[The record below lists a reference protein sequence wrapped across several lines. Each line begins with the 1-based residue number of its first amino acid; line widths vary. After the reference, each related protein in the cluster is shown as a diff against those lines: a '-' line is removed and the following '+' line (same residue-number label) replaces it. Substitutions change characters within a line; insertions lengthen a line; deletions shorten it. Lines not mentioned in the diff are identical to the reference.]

1 MLFLLL
7 LLLPLGTPA
16 SDVYFPQ
23 SDLAVRLPYFP
34 RDDDGKF
41 SWNLKLLELRTLR
54 KDSMEPFGSI
64 ASYKIT
70 VPREPIV
77 SIDSETNNLLLHGF
91 SKKTGGSENETIVV
105 LAKVNASSEAA
116 LEIKVKPIRLEGK
129 QINCTDYVQDMC
141 FWYECRYRIYENQPI
156 TMIGTFGPNIY
167 SDVCPGFHVTGYKLL
182 NGTEYFQATNN
193 TLVANAFLDRDAV
206 GPPGGPGPRITLQV
220 QCIVW
225 EETTGIQ
232 YAPISLLHVDIL
244 DQDDNPPMAQGND
257 SIAITLRDFT
267 TGDKLVDDNNLIL
280 KDADEKSSNSY
291 TVRILGDAHDA
302 LNVTYNTLP
311 IEPSNGVPYT
321 AILTRISAKT
331 TLLPKSPYRVTLQ
344 VKDESLI
351 PGYGEN
357 TLNISLTFF
366 GPEHRT
372 TTTTVSSVP
381 FNRQQISYPSS
392 AKVARLASKY
402 SRIAKPT
409 SEPHPFTSFTAH
421 GSNAFAVT
429 PKGGIVYVANES
441 LLKTEPSNLVLKIKW
456 TEKDRFVGSKSI
468 KMNLITV
475 PVTKTSVCNQTR
487 LHSCA
492 NAETPQDCES
502 SCGVAS
508 GLYRLRL
515 CFASHDNRFPPVK
528 PAVKPP
534 VFAPFNQNFYIL
546 SLPSDHRNASSEM
559 ETGTLWIFSKGSYS
573 GQCVWRWNKRSNEVS
588 MMSDHYPTCSPDLT
602 YCPDNQ
608 CDELERLDPRICPQ
622 DCTVESDVHF
632 ADMNKGGRGIKSG
645 LGTCSCND
653 VLQCTCNVDRMPND
667 NPGKG
672 TNNKDDKDAKPRYQD
687 NVLGARK
694 ASSGPCGP
702 ICMLGV
708 IAGSFFLLVAIVGS
722 FVSSRYRMAA
732 KEARREGKRRVER
745 DSNGVGIL
753 PSSDYIDRGDGLLVG
768 LDTFTAANRHLLP
781 KTSPP
786 DPKWEF
792 PRSRLSIEQVLGEG
806 EFGRVLRAKAIDI
819 AGIAGPTTVAVKTL
833 KENAC
838 ASELADLL
846 SEYQLLKEAQHS
858 NVIRLLGACTTPGAP
873 VYLIIEFAEFGSLRN
888 YLRRSR
894 HLESEGRIAGCPSL
908 SILDT
913 VSTAAYT
920 VTPRDILSFAWQIS
934 KGMTYL
940 ADIKLVHRDLAARNV
955 LLAAE
960 KVCKISD
967 FGLTRD
973 VYEDDAYLKRSKGRV
988 PVKWM
993 APESLADHVYTSKSD
1008 VWSFGVLLWELV
1020 TLGASP
1026 YPGVDVHNLYNLLKA
1041 GYRMERPANCSQQL
1055 YKLMVSCWHQEP
1067 GMRPSFK
1074 ELTSQWEKMLEDSV
1088 EYLDL
1093 NPRTVHNQAYF
1104 VSLHALD
1111 SPSSSGN
1118 DAIDGIDGIDSNA
1131 LRTDINY
1138 LEKPSCDTVTKCD
1151 KIDKLHTLWHEPI
1164 ASFPEEPVKLLYVND
1179 QQTSNHYESPIK
1191 IRNTSVTSNSE
1202 NDLVTPINEQR
1213 QSYIDMKGKRSA
1225 EAEDLLV
1232 FSGTNDNDHETDTK

>member
-34 RDDDGKF
+34 RDDGKF

-54 KDSMEPFGSI
+54 KDSTEPKGSI
-64 ASYKIT
+64 ASYRIT
-70 VPREPIV
+70 VPREPTV

-105 LAKVNASSEAA
+105 LAKENASSEAA
-116 LEIKVKPIRLEGK
+116 LEIKLKPIRLEGK

-193 TLVANAFLDRDAV
+193 TLVANAFLDRDVV

-357 TLNISLTFF
+357 TLNISLTFY

-381 FNRQQISYPSS
+381 FNRQQFSYPSS
-392 AKVARLASKY
+392 AKVARFASKY

-409 SEPHPFTSFTAH
+409 SEPHPFTNFTAE

-429 PKGGIVYVANES
+429 PKGGIVYVANEN
-441 LLKTEPSNLVLKIKW
+441 LLKTDPSNFVLKIKW

-468 KMNLITV
+468 KISLITV
-475 PVTKTSVCNQTR
+475 PVTETSVCNQTR

-492 NAETPQDCES
+492 NAEKPQDCES
-502 SCGVAS
+502 SCGVAT
-508 GLYRLRL
+508 GLY
-515 CFASHDNRFPPVK
+515 
-528 PAVKPP
+528 
-534 VFAPFNQNFYIL
+534 
-546 SLPSDHRNASSEM
+546 
-559 ETGTLWIFSKGSYS
+559 SKGSYS
-573 GQCVWRWNKRSNEVS
+573 GQCVWRWNKRSNQVS

-653 VLQCTCNVDRMPND
+653 ELQCTCNVDRMPND

-708 IAGSFFLLVAIVGS
+708 IAGSFFLLLAIVGS

-745 DSNGVGIL
+745 DSNGVGIIL

-846 SEYQLLKEAQHS
+846 SEYQLLKEAQHP

-894 HLESEGRIAGCPSL
+894 HLESEGRIAAGCPSL

-913 VSTAAYT
+913 ESTATYT

-1118 DAIDGIDGIDSNA
+1118 DAIDGIDGIDKNA

-1151 KIDKLHTLWHEPI
+1151 KIDKLRTLWHEPI
-1164 ASFPEEPVKLLYVND
+1164 ASFPEEPVKLLYAND
-1179 QQTSNHYESPIK
+1179 QQASNHYESPIK